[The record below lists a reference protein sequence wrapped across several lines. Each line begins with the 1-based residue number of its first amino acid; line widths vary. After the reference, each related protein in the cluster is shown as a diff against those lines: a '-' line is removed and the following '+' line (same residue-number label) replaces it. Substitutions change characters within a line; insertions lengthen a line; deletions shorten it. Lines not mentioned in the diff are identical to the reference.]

1 MYFCEAVLGYGIN
14 KTLNIMKHINLFVIF
29 IGIFILNSYAYS
41 SQDFYFS
48 NLNLRDG
55 LSQISVLDILQDSKG
70 YMWFATRNGLNRYDG
85 KNFVIYKNDPTDSLS
100 LSNNHIYCLAED
112 SHQNLWIG
120 TFHGLNVLNM
130 KTNQLKRVVDSPYR
144 SVKEMAINS
153 LLVDSRNRLWIGT
166 GQGLYICDLGTGSYN
181 LSQQVKALQN
191 NNVTSICETHDGQ
204 FWIGTSEGG
213 VWIYDMQLQERLH
226 LTDSSSGICLPGNS
240 VSTIYEDSKGMV
252 WIGSKYTGLCRIDL
266 KQGTLHAFTQSDNLL
281 SSNVRKIIEYQNLL
295 LVGTFDGLYALDMT
309 TEHFV
314 RHPNVSL
321 KRGHLNHFSIYALYV
336 DKSQTLWVGTYSG
349 GVNYSST
356 LNNRFVFH
364 DPAEALNVYLSVYG
378 IMTYGGNGDLYIA
391 TEGGGMLLFNYTG
404 DDSKYSYYPIE
415 GFSAQKYNQNMVK
428 CLYLEGD
435 TIWCGT
441 AKGAVYK
448 FDIQRKTYRLVYRL
462 PQETAAVYSMLRD
475 GRGCMWIANA
485 AERGLVCRWPDG
497 RMQNTFKTADGTNLP
512 TFSARCL
519 FELTPGIMLFGS
531 RSHGLFRYNLV
542 TGDYQHYYTGGKGSS
557 RLLDNYVTSI
567 VKDKRG
573 RIWIS
578 MFGGGIA
585 LYEDGKGIVK
595 SYTTKQGLID
605 NEVAAMVEDGNGI
618 LWLSTTSGISRFDP
632 HSESFVNY
640 YLNNGIGIEEFTPH
654 SGILLPNGEIVFG
667 GNNGFITFNPA
678 EIHRNPYV
686 PSLVLNSLTV
696 NNRVIY
702 PQDETQILDA
712 VLDDTEKIDLK
723 YNQNNLSVSYSALNY
738 VFPNQNQYAT
748 FLHGYDKEWHYIG
761 NRTEAYYTNLSPGT
775 YVFEV
780 KASNNDGI
788 WQEKTRKVVIEI
800 HPPLWRTWYAY
811 LFYAVLVLTV
821 LFLIMYYVTKKQKL
835 ERELYYQQQLQK
847 QQDEFHENKI
857 RMFTNFSHELRTPL
871 TLVISP
877 LQELVAMSGL
887 TNVVR
892 NKLDLIYSNAQ
903 RLLLLVNQL
912 LDLRKSQEGKLDLHI
927 SKSNLTSFLQ
937 EIHLA
942 FSHLAMR
949 KSIHFEF
956 DAENVPFYAWF
967 DKSLI
972 EKVVF
977 NLLSNAI
984 KFTPDNGRIVL
995 YLRRCQ
1001 YQEIPESIRNVL
1013 SEEMPPEMEFA
1024 IIRVSDSGCGIS
1036 QDELK
1041 HIFTPFYQV
1050 EGHLPTD
1057 VGTGLGLSLVYTIV
1071 KLHHGCI
1078 NVDSERMKGSTF
1090 TVYIPVLSSAYSEG
1104 DIERGSSVAEEVIV
1118 SETKPEKVVAE
1129 RKWTILLAEDNAD
1142 VRQYVKEY
1150 LENYFYI
1157 VEADNGMDALE
1168 LTLQKY
1174 PNLVLSDI
1182 MMPKMDGLE
1191 LCRRIKEDIQLEHI
1205 PVVLMTAKSMVEH
1218 IKEGFSVGADDY
1230 IVKPF
1235 NIEILVSRLQNILL
1249 SREKLKKLYGKKF
1262 SPDAM
1267 GIEIVSGDDRFTQKL
1282 FGVIEK
1288 NISNPDLN
1296 IDLLSSELGL
1306 SRSNLYR
1313 KLKAVTELSP
1323 TELIRNKRLEIAAKL
1338 LLETS
1343 YTISE
1348 VAVYAGFNSHAY
1360 FTSCFKNFYGY
1371 SPTEWVQMKK
1381 EQV

>member
-1 MYFCEAVLGYGIN
+1 
-14 KTLNIMKHINLFVIF
+14 MKRINLLITL
-29 IGIFILNSYAYS
+29 IGILFFYTDLYS
-41 SQDFYFS
+41 SPDFYFS
-48 NLNLRDG
+48 NLNLKDG

-85 KNFVIYKNDPTDSLS
+85 KNFVVYKNDPKDSLS
-100 LSNNHIYCLAED
+100 LSSNHILSLVED
-112 SHQNLWIG
+112 YNQHLWVG
-120 TFHGLNVLNM
+120 TFQGLSRLDM
-130 KTNQLKRVVDSPYR
+130 RTNKLVRITRSPY
-144 SVKEMAINS
+144 KEIQTEITRC
-153 LLVDSRNRLWIGT
+153 LLVDSHDRLWIGT
-166 GQGLYICDLGTGSYN
+166 RRGAYIYDIPSECYDYSECLQDLRTEDI
-181 LSQQVKALQN
+181 
-191 NNVTSICETHDGQ
+191 TSICETHEGLILVGTQ
-204 FWIGTSEGG
+204 SNGIWIFDS
-213 VWIYDMQLQERLH
+213 QLQVLEHLSKLSRDIRL
-226 LTDSSSGICLPGNS
+226 PNNS
-240 VSTIYEDSKGMV
+240 VSTIYEDVNGNIWV
-252 WIGSKYTGLCRIDL
+252 GSKSADLYKMDL
-266 KQGTLHAFTQSDNLL
+266 KQKRIQTFSQTNGLAN
-281 SSNVRKIIEYQNLL
+281 SNSIRKITGYQNLL
-295 LVGTFDGLYALDMT
+295 LIGTFDGLYVMDMT
-309 TEHFV
+309 TETII
-314 RHPNVSL
+314 RHSDISL

-349 GVNYSST
+349 GVSYSSAF
-356 LNNRFVFH
+356 NDRFVFH
-364 DPAEALNVYLSVYG
+364 DPASTLNAYLNVYG
-378 IMTYGGNGDLYIA
+378 IMAHGKGKDLYIA
-391 TEGGGMLLFNYTG
+391 TESGGVLLYDYVAG
-404 DDSKYSYYPIE
+404 KGYEYYPIE
-415 GFSAQKYNQNMVK
+415 GKAVQKYSHNMIK
-428 CLYLEGD
+428 SLYWEKD
-435 TIWCGT
+435 TLWCGT
-441 AKGAVYK
+441 TKGTVYK
-448 FDIQRKTYRLVYRL
+448 FDVKRKKYELAYRL
-462 PQETAAVYSMLRD
+462 PVDVTVYAMLRD
-475 GRGCMWIANA
+475 SIGRMWIANSGSS
-485 AERGLVCRWPDG
+485 GLICRWPDG
-497 RMQNTFKTADGTNLP
+497 RIQMNLVTVDGEQP
-512 TFSARCL
+512 VVYSARCL
-519 FELTPGIMLFGS
+519 VSLDSGEILAGT
-531 RSHGLFRYNLV
+531 RNHGLFRYNPV
-542 TGDYQHYYTGGKGSS
+542 TGEYQQYHAKGTGTKH
-557 RLLDNYVTSI
+557 LLDNYVTSI
-567 VKDKRG
+567 WRG
-573 RIWIS
+573 TGNRIWVGT
-578 MFGGGIA
+578 FGGGLA
-585 LYEDGKGIVK
+585 LYEDGRGIVK
-595 SYTTKQGLID
+595 SYTTTQGLID
-605 NEVAAMVEDGNGI
+605 NEVAAVVEDETGK
-618 LWLSTTSGISRFDP
+618 LWLSTTSGISCFDP
-632 HSESFVNY
+632 NKESFVNY
-640 YLNNGIGIEEFTPH
+640 SLNNGIGIGEFTPH
-654 SGILLPNGEIVFG
+654 SGILLPDGEVAFG
-667 GNNGFITFNPA
+667 GNNGFIIFSPNN
-678 EIHRNPYV
+678 IQQNSYL
-686 PSLVLNSLTV
+686 PSLVLNELRV
-696 NNRVIY
+696 NNVLIN
-702 PQDETQILDA
+702 PQDESGILDV
-712 VLDDTEKIDLK
+712 VLDEAECVSLDYD
-723 YNQNNLSVSYSALNY
+723 QNNLSVSYSALNY
-738 VFPNQNQYAT
+738 VFSKQNQYAT

-780 KASNNDGI
+780 KAANNDGV
-788 WQEKTRKVVIEI
+788 WQEKTRKLVIEI

-811 LFYAVLVLTV
+811 SFYIVLVLTV
-821 LFLIMYYVTKKQKL
+821 LVLIMYYVSKKQKL

-887 TNVVR
+887 TSVVR
-892 NKLDLIYSNAQ
+892 NKLDLVYSNAQ

-927 SKSNLTSFLQ
+927 SKSNLIPFLE

-942 FSHLAMR
+942 FSHLAIK

-956 DAENVPFYAWF
+956 EKDESSFYAWF

-995 YLRRCQ
+995 SLKKCG
-1001 YQEIPESIRNVL
+1001 YQEIPTDLRTTLPAEI
-1013 SEEMPPEMEFA
+1013 PQEMEFA
-1024 IIRVSDSGCGIS
+1024 LICVSDSGCGIPEE
-1036 QDELK
+1036 ELK

-1050 EGHLPTD
+1050 EEQVSAA
-1057 VGTGLGLSLVYTIV
+1057 VGTGLGLSLVHTIV

-1078 NVDSERMKGSTF
+1078 TVDSSPSKGSAF
-1090 TVYIPVLSSAYSEG
+1090 TVYIPILSSAYSEQ
-1104 DIERGSSVAEEVIV
+1104 DIERGSSVADEVIV
-1118 SETKPEKVVAE
+1118 SGGTHEKVPVG
-1129 RKWTILLAEDNAD
+1129 RKWTVLLVEDNAD

-1150 LENYFYI
+1150 LEDYYYI
-1157 VEADNGMDALE
+1157 VEADNGADALE
-1168 LTLQKY
+1168 LALQKY
-1174 PNLVLSDI
+1174 PDLVLSDI

-1191 LCRRIKEDIQLEHI
+1191 LCRRIKDDIQLEHI

-1262 SPDAM
+1262 APDAM

-1282 FGVIEK
+1282 FEVIEK

-1338 LLETS
+1338 LLESS

-1381 EQV
+1381 DQA

>member
-1 MYFCEAVLGYGIN
+1 
-14 KTLNIMKHINLFVIF
+14 MKHISLLVLFVWTF
-29 IGIFILNSYAYS
+29 FFHTYA

-48 NLNLRDG
+48 NLNLGDG

-85 KNFVIYKNDPTDSLS
+85 KNFVVYKNNLMDSLG

-112 SHQNLWIG
+112 YNQNLWIG
-120 TFHGLNVLNM
+120 TFRGLNVLDM
-130 KTNQLKRVVDSPYR
+130 KTNQLKRVLNCPYMEIR
-144 SVKEMAINS
+144 EMAINC
-153 LLVDSRNRLWIGT
+153 LLVDSHDRLWIGT
-166 GQGLYICDLGTGSYN
+166 GQGLYIYDLETRSYSFSN
-181 LSQQVKALQN
+181 YVKELRTSN
-191 NNVTSICETHDGQ
+191 ITSICETHDGQ
-204 FWIGTSEGG
+204 FWIGTSENG
-213 VWIYDMQLQERLH
+213 VLVYDAKLRMQRHVSASSTDIRL
-226 LTDSSSGICLPGNS
+226 SGNS
-240 VSTIYEDSKGMV
+240 VSSIYEDSKGNL
-252 WIGSKYTGLCRIDL
+252 WIGSKYTGLCRINL
-266 KQGTLHAFTQSDNLL
+266 KQGITHVFTQQN
-281 SSNVRKIIEYQNLL
+281 SSLGSNNVRKVVGYQDLL
-295 LVGTFDGLYALDMT
+295 LIGTFDGLYVLDMKT
-309 TEHFV
+309 DQIV
-314 RHPNVSL
+314 RHSDVSL

-336 DKSQTLWVGTYSG
+336 DKSQILWVGTYSG

-356 LNNRFVFH
+356 FNDRFIFH
-364 DPAEALNVYLSVYG
+364 DPASALNTYLSVYG
-378 IMTYGGNGDLYIA
+378 IMAYGSQDDLYIA
-391 TEGGGMLLFNYTG
+391 TEGGGVLLFNYKDTPR
-404 DDSKYSYYPIE
+404 YSYYLIE
-415 GFSAQKYNQNMVK
+415 EAAVQKYNQNMVK

-435 TIWCGT
+435 TLWCGT
-441 AKGAVYK
+441 ARGEIYK
-448 FDIQRKTYRLVYRL
+448 FDVKRKVYTLVYHL
-462 PQETAAVYSMLRD
+462 PQETAAIYSMLRD
-475 GRGCMWIANA
+475 KRGNMWIADA
-485 AERGLVCRWPDG
+485 AERGLVCRWPNG
-497 RMQNTFKTADGTNLP
+497 KIQTTFKTANGQDLP
-512 TFSARCL
+512 IFSARCL
-519 FELTPGIMLFGS
+519 FELAPDVMLFGT
-531 RSHGLFRYNLV
+531 RSHGLFRYDLSTKQYV
-542 TGDYQHYYTGGKGSS
+542 HIYTGGKDSTH
-557 RLLDNYVTSI
+557 LLDNYVTSI
-567 VKDKRG
+567 LKDKRG

-585 LYEDGKGIVK
+585 LYEDGKGIIK
-595 SYTTKQGLID
+595 SYTTEQGLID
-605 NEVAAMVEDGNGI
+605 NEVAALVEDMEGN
-618 LWLSTTSGISRFDP
+618 LWMSTTSGISRFNP
-632 HSESFVNY
+632 EQESFVNY
-640 YLNNGIGIEEFTPH
+640 HLNNGIGIEEFTPH
-654 SGILLPNGEIVFG
+654 SGILLPNGEIAFG
-667 GNNGFITFNPA
+667 GNNGFITFNPSK
-678 EIHRNPYV
+678 IQQNSYV
-686 PSLVLNSLTV
+686 PLLVLNSLMV
-696 NNRVIY
+696 NNRLIR
-702 PQDETQILDA
+702 PQDETGILNV
-712 VLDDTEKIDLK
+712 VLDDVDKISLK
-723 YNQNNLSVSYSALNY
+723 YDQNNLSVSYSALNY
-738 VFPNQNQYAT
+738 IFSDQNQYAT

-780 KASNNDGI
+780 KAANNDGV
-788 WQEKTRKVVIEI
+788 WQEKTRKLIIEI

-811 LFYAVLVLTV
+811 SFYVILVLTV
-821 LFLIMYYVTKKQKL
+821 LILIMYYVSKKQKL

-887 TNVVR
+887 TSVVR
-892 NKLDLIYSNAQ
+892 NKLDLVYSNAQ

-927 SKSNLTSFLQ
+927 SKSNLIPFLE

-956 DAENVPFYAWF
+956 DKEGESFYAWF

-995 YLRRCQ
+995 SLRKCL
-1001 YQEIPESIRNVL
+1001 YQDIPTALRETLPTDS
-1013 SEEMPPEMEFA
+1013 SSDMEFA
-1024 IIRVSDSGCGIS
+1024 VMCVSDSGCGIPEG
-1036 QDELK
+1036 ELK

-1050 EGHLPTD
+1050 EEQMPAE
-1057 VGTGLGLSLVYTIV
+1057 VGTGLGLSLVHTIV

-1078 NVDSERMKGSTF
+1078 TVKSNPSQGSIF
-1090 TVYIPVLSSAYSEG
+1090 TVYIPILSSAYSEQ
-1104 DIERGSSVAEEVIV
+1104 DIERGSSVADEVIV
-1118 SETKPEKVVAE
+1118 SVGTREKIPVE
-1129 RKWTILLAEDNAD
+1129 RKWTILLVEDNAD

-1157 VEADNGMDALE
+1157 VETDNGVDALD
-1168 LTLQKY
+1168 LALQKY
-1174 PNLVLSDI
+1174 PDLVLSDI
-1182 MMPKMDGLE
+1182 MMPRMDGLE

-1262 SPDAM
+1262 APDVM

-1338 LLETS
+1338 LLESS

-1348 VAVYAGFNSHAY
+1348 VAVYTGFNSHAY
-1360 FTSCFKNFYGY
+1360 FTSCFKNLYGY
-1371 SPTEWVQMKK
+1371 SPTEWVQMKRK
-1381 EQV
+1381 